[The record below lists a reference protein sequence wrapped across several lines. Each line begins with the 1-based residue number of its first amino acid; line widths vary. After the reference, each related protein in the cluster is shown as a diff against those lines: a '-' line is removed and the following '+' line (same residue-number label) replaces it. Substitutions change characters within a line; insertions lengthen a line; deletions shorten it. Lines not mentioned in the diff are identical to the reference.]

1 MTRARTQAHRATGL
15 ARILFFSLCS
25 HGKSSPDLQGPV
37 WVLLFCFCLSCR
49 SLSRGGEADSLWVQS
64 AWSVSTAQ
72 VCAPCA
78 GGQRSR
84 TGGDALEV
92 KLLVQGHRSQ
102 RRRGVEGSRGC
113 LSWSAQLAGRMPHS
127 LLPVCP
133 ACSKKAEP
141 ISLSDLRG
149 WIYLC
154 RLKNGATSLPAFQ
167 FKLLSLWGG
176 AGEGKQGDG

>member
-1 MTRARTQAHRATGL
+1 MHTEPWGRPGSFSFLSAATGNAL
-15 ARILFFSLCS
+15 QICKGLFGFCYSVFVLPVALFPEAGRLTPS
-25 HGKSSPDLQGPV
+25 GSRAPGP
-37 WVLLFCFCLSCR
+37 S
-49 SLSRGGEADSLWVQS
+49 
-64 AWSVSTAQ
+64 STAQ

-113 LSWSAQLAGRMPHS
+113 LSRSAQLAGRMPHS